1 MKEYSDSFIFVS
13 LGSGVNWQIFGEG
26 DKGIERKKVNEKVY
40 DDFIM
45 DGTNLG
51 AGFLMGLG
59 KLLTQEKDYPSILA
73 KMRKDE
79 EFVEFYDAIWINLF
93 QISFNMTFIHNQKN
107 ILMSG
112 TVLRFIDEL
121 AEHSS
126 KALEYIQT
134 KEPVERTV
142 LRLQRF
148 EGFTG
153 ALGALSEAMN

>member
-79 EFVEFYDAIWINLF
+79 EFV
-93 QISFNMTFIHNQKN
+93 
-107 ILMSG
+107 
-112 TVLRFIDEL
+112 
-121 AEHSS
+121 
-126 KALEYIQT
+126 
-134 KEPVERTV
+134 
-142 LRLQRF
+142 
-148 EGFTG
+148 
-153 ALGALSEAMN
+153 